1 MLNAL
6 NAIILLKKSRI
17 NIFSQPTTIKPI
29 PMQNTFLDNTAIEIH
44 REIQVGNICHVVFD
58 FDGTISLIRDGWQNV
73 MVPMMIEYLQT
84 ETDTTET
91 QEQLEAI
98 VVEFVDRL
106 TGKQTIYQMIQ
117 LSEEI
122 EKRGGTPKDP
132 LAYKDE
138 YNRRLLPVVEERIAG
153 LTAGTLSA
161 DPLRVPMSLEF
172 LQSLREM
179 GVSCYLA
186 SGTDVEF
193 VKNEASLL
201 GVTEYFDGGIFGALR
216 EYQKFSKAMIIQK
229 IITDFNLSGSEL
241 LIVGDGYVEIENAKE
256 VGALAV
262 GVASVEGN
270 IYNMNADKRERL
282 IRAGADIII
291 PDFREGAQL
300 INHLFNL

>member
-1 MLNAL
+1 
-6 NAIILLKKSRI
+6 
-17 NIFSQPTTIKPI
+17 
-29 PMQNTFLDNTAIEIH
+29 MQNISLDNTAIEIH
-44 REIQVGNICHVVFD
+44 CEIQTGNIRHVVFD

-73 MVPMMIEYLQT
+73 MVPMMVECLQT

-91 QEQLEAI
+91 QEALEAL
-98 VVEFVDRL
+98 VVDFVDKL

-122 EKRGGTPKDP
+122 EKRGGTAKAP

-138 YNRRLLPVVEERIAG
+138 YNHRLLPVVEKRIAG
-153 LTAGTLSA
+153 LAAGTLPA

-172 LQSLREM
+172 LQTLRKM
-179 GVSCYLA
+179 GISCYLA

-193 VKNEASLL
+193 VKNEAELL
-201 GVTEYFDGGIFGALR
+201 GVAEYFDGGIFGALR
-216 EYQKFSKAMIIQK
+216 EYQKFSKAMVIQK
-229 IITDFNLSGSEL
+229 IITDFQLSGSEL

-256 VGALAV
+256 VGAIAV
-262 GVASVEGN
+262 GVASVEDN
-270 IYNMNADKRERL
+270 MYNMNADKRERL

-300 INHLFNL
+300 LDHLFNR

>member
-1 MLNAL
+1 
-6 NAIILLKKSRI
+6 
-17 NIFSQPTTIKPI
+17 
-29 PMQNTFLDNTAIEIH
+29 MQNVFFNNTSIEIH
-44 REIQVGNICHVVFD
+44 REIQTGNIRHVVFD

-73 MVPMMIEYLQT
+73 MVPMMVECLQT

-91 QEQLEAI
+91 PEQLETL

-122 EKRGGTPKDP
+122 EKRGGTPKEP

-138 YNRRLLPVVEERIAG
+138 YNRRLLPIVEARIAG
-153 LTAGTLSA
+153 LAAGTLTA
-161 DPLRVPMSLEF
+161 EPLRVPMSLEF

-179 GVSCYLA
+179 EISCYLA

-193 VKNEASLL
+193 VKNEAALL
-201 GVTEYFDGGIFGALR
+201 GVAEYFDGGIFGALR
-216 EYQKFSKAMIIQK
+216 EYEKFSKAMVIQK
-229 IITDFNLSGSEL
+229 IIADFALRGNEL
-241 LIVGDGYVEIENAKE
+241 LIVGDGYVEIENAKA
-256 VGALAV
+256 VGAIAV
-262 GVASVEGN
+262 GVASIEDN
-270 IYNMNADKRERL
+270 MYNMNADKRERL

-300 INHLFNL
+300 LDYLFNL

>member
-1 MLNAL
+1 
-6 NAIILLKKSRI
+6 
-17 NIFSQPTTIKPI
+17 
-29 PMQNTFLDNTAIEIH
+29 MQNTFLDNTTIEIH
-44 REIQVGNICHVVFD
+44 REIQTGNIRHVVFD

-73 MVPMMIEYLQT
+73 MVPMMVECLQT

-91 QEQLEAI
+91 QKQLEAI

-122 EKRGGTPKDP
+122 EERGGTPKDP

-153 LTAGTLSA
+153 LAAGTLSA

-172 LQSLREM
+172 LQSLRKM
-179 GVSCYLA
+179 GINCYLA

-201 GVTEYFDGGIFGALR
+201 GVAEYFNGGIFGALR
-216 EYQKFSKAMIIQK
+216 EYKQFSKAMVIQK
-229 IITDFNLSGSEL
+229 IVKDIASTARAYSGSEL

-256 VGALAV
+256 VGAIAV
-262 GVASVEGN
+262 GVASVEDN

-282 IRAGADIII
+282 LRAGADIII
-291 PDFREGAQL
+291 PDFREGTQL
-300 INHLFNL
+300 LNYLFNS

>member
-1 MLNAL
+1 
-6 NAIILLKKSRI
+6 
-17 NIFSQPTTIKPI
+17 
-29 PMQNTFLDNTAIEIH
+29 MQNLFLDNTAIEIH
-44 REIQVGNICHVVFD
+44 RETQTGNIRHVVFD

-73 MVPMMIEYLQT
+73 MVPMMVECLQT

-91 QEQLEAI
+91 QEQLETL

-122 EKRGGTPKDP
+122 AKRGGTPKEP

-153 LTAGTLSA
+153 LTAGTLPA

-172 LQSLREM
+172 LRSLREM
-179 GVSCYLA
+179 GISCYLA

-193 VKNEASLL
+193 VKNEAGLL
-201 GVTEYFDGGIFGALR
+201 GVAEYFDSGIFGALR
-216 EYQKFSKAMIIQK
+216 EYQKFSKAMVIQK
-229 IITDFNLSGSEL
+229 IITDSQISGSEL
-241 LIVGDGYVEIENAKE
+241 LIVGDGYVEIENAKA
-256 VGALAV
+256 VGAIAV

-291 PDFREGAQL
+291 PDFREGVQL
-300 INHLFNL
+300 LDYLFNL

>member
-1 MLNAL
+1 MEHL
-6 NAIILLKKSRI
+6 
-17 NIFSQPTTIKPI
+17 
-29 PMQNTFLDNTAIEIH
+29 FLDNTAIEIH
-44 REIQVGNICHVVFD
+44 REIQTGNIRHVVFD

-73 MVPMMIEYLQT
+73 MVPLMIECLQT

-91 QEQLEAI
+91 QEQLETI
-98 VVEFVDRL
+98 VVDFVDRL
-106 TGKQTIYQMIQ
+106 TGKQTIYQMMQ

-122 EKRGGTPKDP
+122 EKRGGTPKEP

-153 LTAGTLSA
+153 LAAGTLSA

-172 LQSLREM
+172 LQSLRGMEI
-179 GVSCYLA
+179 SCYLA

-201 GVTEYFDGGIFGALR
+201 GVAEYFNGGIFGALR
-216 EYQKFSKAMIIQK
+216 EYKKFSKAMIIEK
-229 IITDFNLSGSEL
+229 IITDIASTARSYSGSEL

-256 VGALAV
+256 VGAIAV

-270 IYNMNADKRERL
+270 VYNMNADKRERL

-291 PDFREGAQL
+291 RDFREGTQL
-300 INHLFNL
+300 INYLFNL

>member
-1 MLNAL
+1 
-6 NAIILLKKSRI
+6 
-17 NIFSQPTTIKPI
+17 
-29 PMQNTFLDNTAIEIH
+29 MQNTFLDNTTIEIH
-44 REIQVGNICHVVFD
+44 RGIQTGNIRHVVLD

-73 MVPMMIEYLQT
+73 MVPMMIECLQT

-91 QEQLEAI
+91 SEQLETL
-98 VVEFVDRL
+98 VVDFVDRL
-106 TGKQTIYQMIQ
+106 TGKQTIYQMMQ

-122 EKRGGTPKDP
+122 EKRGGTPKEP

-138 YNRRLLPVVEERIAG
+138 YNRRLLPVVEERIAE
-153 LTAGTLSA
+153 LAAGTLSA
-161 DPLRVPMSLEF
+161 EPLRVPMSLEF

-179 GVSCYLA
+179 GINCYLA

-201 GVTEYFDGGIFGALR
+201 GVAEYFDGGIFGALR
-216 EYQKFSKAMIIQK
+216 EYQKFSKAMVIQK
-229 IITDFNLSGSEL
+229 ILTDFELSGNEL
-241 LIVGDGYVEIENAKE
+241 LIVGDGYVEIENAKS
-256 VGALAV
+256 VGAIAV

-270 IYNMNADKRERL
+270 RYNMNADKRERL

-300 INHLFNL
+300 LDYLFNL